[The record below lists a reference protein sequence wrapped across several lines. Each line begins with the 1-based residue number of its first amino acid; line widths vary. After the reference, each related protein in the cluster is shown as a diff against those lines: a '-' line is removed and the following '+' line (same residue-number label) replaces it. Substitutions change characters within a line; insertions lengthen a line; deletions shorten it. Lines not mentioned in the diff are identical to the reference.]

1 MWDFVK
7 RALTNE
13 YIEVLREQQMAKKNY
28 KGSSWDHGFIFV
40 LCLYVLVFQSPK
52 QYEIQQMPSKPSSS

>member
-13 YIEVLREQQMAKKNY
+13 YIEVLREQQMARKIIKAPL
-28 KGSSWDHGFIFV
+28 GTMGLF
-40 LCLYVLVFQSPK
+40 LCYAFMS
-52 QYEIQQMPSKPSSS
+52 